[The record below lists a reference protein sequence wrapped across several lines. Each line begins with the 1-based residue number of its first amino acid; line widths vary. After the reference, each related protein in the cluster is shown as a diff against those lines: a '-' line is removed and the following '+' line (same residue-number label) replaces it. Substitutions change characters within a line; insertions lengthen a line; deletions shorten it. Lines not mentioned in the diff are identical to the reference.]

1 MKIKILNIVLT
12 RIYINFQPIFWLIK
26 NLVFL
31 VASNFTRMKNNLQ
44 TNIGLALLRI
54 VPSAMLLTHGLPK
67 FQKLISGNI
76 EFGDP
81 IGLGPAPSLFLAVL
95 GEFVCPILIIIGFKT
110 RWMAVPPAITMLVA
124 GFIVHSADPFG
135 TKEKA
140 LMFLAIFVVII
151 LLGPGKF
158 SIDKK

>member
-1 MKIKILNIVLT
+1 
-12 RIYINFQPIFWLIK
+12 
-26 NLVFL
+26 
-31 VASNFTRMKNNLQ
+31 MKNNLQ
-44 TNIGLALLRI
+44 TQIGLAFLRI
-54 VPSAMLLTHGLPK
+54 VPSVMMLTHGLPK
-67 FQKLISGNI
+67 FQKLISGDF

-81 IGLGPAPSLFLAVL
+81 IGIGATPSLFLAVI
-95 GEFVCPILIIIGFKT
+95 GEFICPILVIIGFKT
-110 RWMAVPPAITMLVA
+110 RWMALPPAITMVVA

-140 LMFLAIFVVII
+140 FLFLAFFIAIM

>member
-1 MKIKILNIVLT
+1 
-12 RIYINFQPIFWLIK
+12 
-26 NLVFL
+26 
-31 VASNFTRMKNNLQ
+31 MKNNLQ
-44 TNIGLALLRI
+44 SHIGLAFLRI
-54 VPSAMLLTHGLPK
+54 VPSIMLITHGLPK
-67 FQKLISGNI
+67 FQKLISGNF

-81 IGLGPAPSLFLAVL
+81 IGIGATPSLFLAVI
-95 GEFVCPILIIIGFKT
+95 GEFICPILIIIGFKT
-110 RWMAVPPAITMLVA
+110 RWMAVPPAITMAVA

-140 LMFLAIFVVII
+140 FLFLTFFIAIM